1 MNITALVDL
10 HLETYLIHE
19 NRSRSEFQIL
29 DNQIKLNQDL
39 QDRRN
44 FTGHV
49 TSSFALLNSE
59 YSHLLMI
66 HHLGFDKWLFPGGHY
81 EGDVSPRASAL
92 RELTEETGFPSELV
106 GYLNPIGYI
115 ALDLDTH
122 PIPARPHKN
131 ESAHYHHDF
140 LYLGKATQSDVHLAP
155 QLDEVAEVRWI
166 SLEEAR
172 GLPDVRTRRV
182 VDKIIS
188 TLEQMSD
195 LMSDYPLDL

>member
-19 NRSRSEFQIL
+19 KLARSDFQIL

-49 TSSFALLNSE
+49 TSSFALLNTE
-59 YSHLLMI
+59 NSHLLMI

-81 EGDVSPRASAL
+81 EGDVSPRSSAL
-92 RELTEETGFPSELV
+92 RELTEETGFPSEFV
-106 GYLNPIGYI
+106 GYLNPTDYI

-131 ESAHYHHDF
+131 ELAHFHHDF
-140 LYLGKATQSDVHLAP
+140 LYLGKATRADASLVP
-155 QLDEVAEVRWI
+155 QLDEVAQVRWI

-172 GLPDVRTRRV
+172 NLPDARTRRV
-182 VDKIIS
+182 VDKII
-188 TLEQMSD
+188 TILGRMSD
-195 LMSDYPLDL
+195 STSAYPLDL